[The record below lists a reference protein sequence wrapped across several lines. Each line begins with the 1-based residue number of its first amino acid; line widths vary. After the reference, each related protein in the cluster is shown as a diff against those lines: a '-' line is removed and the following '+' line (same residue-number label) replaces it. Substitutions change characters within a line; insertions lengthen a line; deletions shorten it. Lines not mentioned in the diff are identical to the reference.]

1 MRIGEALGYRQ
12 LAGRAI
18 GQGIE
23 AWSSF
28 VTSQEPFAIVMAA
41 QQAIDLCEASGVEV
55 PDLSVE
61 VPHLVSAP

>member
-1 MRIGEALGYRQ
+1 MRIGEALGYQQ
-12 LAGRAI
+12 LAGRTI
-18 GQGIE
+18 GKGIE

-28 VTSQEPFAIVMAA
+28 VTSQGPFVIVTAT

-61 VPHLVSAP
+61 VQHLVSAP